1 MKAVIQLVKKAS
13 VEIDGKMQ
21 AEIGPGFL
29 VFLGVGRGDTKKDAE
44 TLAQKIAQLRILAD
58 KNGKFNFSL
67 LDSKEEM
74 LIISQFTLYADT
86 SKGRRPSFHN
96 AAPPILAEKL
106 YDYFVSVI
114 KELGI
119 KTQTGKFGAN
129 MDIVLINDGP
139 VTIIL
144 DTDTLD

>member
-13 VEIDGKMQ
+13 VEIDSKTR
-21 AEIGPGFL
+21 AEIGYGFL
-29 VFLGVGRGDTKKDAE
+29 VFLGVGRGDTKEDAE

-67 LDSKEEM
+67 LDAKGEM
-74 LIISQFTLYADT
+74 LIISQFTLYADM

-119 KTQTGKFGAN
+119 KTQTGRFGAN

-139 VTIIL
+139 VTVIL
-144 DTDTLD
+144 DTDSLD